1 MVSHSLEKKKEA
13 KRRSACIS
21 FLFSRVEQQQQ
32 QQQLLRVVIC
42 LAWPALLGN
51 RQTKR
56 VEGGKT
62 ARPCLVDFRHHDGRP
77 TSCLLHLL
85 LFTQS
90 KLISFEKILTN
101 FPRWY
106 FLLTFLQPLMI
117 SLATTEGEH
126 RARCGAARRT
136 TRQLGDG
143 VRQGSRGCIHPRRNI
158 SLVLEARR
166 LFHAPPQCRSSSR
179 NQSPDCIIIKSIEK
193 TAYWSKGSLLF
204 YTFSTFYN
212 WS

>member
-1 MVSHSLEKKKEA
+1 MHVSLLPCRLLLLLPCSLYQKEKISGKKIFFVDSKEWKCDECRRRYLLFVCVCVDLDDIKIQFVVFFMSNVSVGRSGRKKNIFLMVSHSLEKKKEA

-101 FPRWY
+101 FPR
-106 FLLTFLQPLMI
+106 
-117 SLATTEGEH
+117 
-126 RARCGAARRT
+126 
-136 TRQLGDG
+136 
-143 VRQGSRGCIHPRRNI
+143 
-158 SLVLEARR
+158 
-166 LFHAPPQCRSSSR
+166 
-179 NQSPDCIIIKSIEK
+179 
-193 TAYWSKGSLLF
+193 
-204 YTFSTFYN
+204 
-212 WS
+212 